1 MWENYSRSRVS
12 IINNWAVPSKTKIY
26 ENKKILTILFVTYIL
41 VSCAPAVK
49 VVPTETNIPTLT
61 LIPVP
66 PASTITPTSTLTFED
81 LTAIITASYPAS
93 PLYDPKSSAYA
104 EFPEAVKQL
113 SMMGTDNFS
122 ALSDPA
128 FAINFPLQDS
138 YLAAQALIPLGRDAK
153 GFIISTLF
161 SNLDLSYYP
170 NQKPEALI
178 YSTILLGSA
187 GNDASCAVGNIGPLL
202 WHSNSKVRSEAA
214 FALERITNQN
224 LVASQYEIEITPS
237 FLANSIYADEPEG
250 SITGTTR
257 QWWNEQGSKVKWHSG
272 YGICDP

>member
-1 MWENYSRSRVS
+1 MK
-12 IINNWAVPSKTKIY
+12 A
-26 ENKKILTILFVTYIL
+26 KKIVIVLLIAYIL

-49 VVPTETNIPTLT
+49 VVPTETYVPTLT

-66 PASTITPTSTLTFED
+66 PASTITPTPTLTFED
-81 LTAIITASYPAS
+81 LTAIIFASNPES
-93 PLYDPKSSAYA
+93 PLYDPKSTAYA

-113 SMMGTDNFS
+113 SMMGTNYFS
-122 ALSDPA
+122 ALSDLA
-128 FAINFPLQDS
+128 FAITFPRQDS
-138 YLAAQALIPLGRDAK
+138 YLAAQALILVGRDARAST
-153 GFIISTLF
+153 ISVLF
-161 SNLDLSYYP
+161 SNLDSSYYP

-178 YSTILLGSA
+178 YSTILLDSI

-202 WHSNSKVRSEAA
+202 WHSDSKVRSAAA

-237 FLANSIYADEPEG
+237 FLANSIFADEPEG
-250 SITGTTR
+250 SITGTAR

-272 YGICDP
+272 YGLCDP